1 MNEYLFLYRGSKRP
15 SSPQEAQE
23 VMQLWMAWMQ
33 DLAQRGH
40 MKDRGQP
47 LEGAG
52 KVVKGDDKTVT
63 DGPYAELKDLV
74 GGYSL
79 ILAKDL
85 DEAAELSKGCP
96 VFARGGFVE
105 VRPVMK
111 LG

>member
-15 SSPQEAQE
+15 SSPQEMQE

-33 DLAQRGH
+33 DLAKRGH
-40 MKDRGQP
+40 MKERGQP

-52 KVVKGDDKTVT
+52 KVVSGTQRTIT
-63 DGPYAELKDLV
+63 DGPYAEAKDLV
-74 GGYSL
+74 GGYTI

-96 VFARGGFVE
+96 VFDRGGSVE

-111 LG
+111 M